1 MKMEKLMSHPRTLRA
16 VFGMNLVE
24 FQSLVPLME
33 QAWFDVL
40 KKRAGR
46 QRAVGGGAK
55 GKLRGAQE
63 KLCFILFYLK
73 VYPTFDVMS
82 VFFDLDRSECCRWT
96 HKLLPVLEKVLAR
109 KLVLPKRQI
118 RSMAEF
124 AAAFPGVSEV
134 LVDGMERR
142 IQRPKKPSSN
152 RKHYSGKKKA
162 HTRKAIVVADGTRR
176 IGLLSRSKRGARHDK
191 RIADMHG
198 IIQGLPEQVSVIADT
213 GFQGA
218 RHPGLCLPRKGSKRK
233 PLSEEDR
240 GWNRLVSSI
249 RIYVEHAIG
258 GMKRFAAVS
267 GIYRNRKAF
276 CDDLFNLLAAGLWNL
291 HLSLKAA

>member
-1 MKMEKLMSHPRTLRA
+1 MNIDKLMGNPRVMQA
-16 VFGMNLVE
+16 VLGVSLGE
-24 FQSLVPLME
+24 FQSLVGLME

-40 KKRAGR
+40 KGRVHR

-55 GKLRGAQE
+55 GKLEGGAR
-63 KLCFILFYLK
+63 KLLFILFYLK
-73 VYPTFDVMS
+73 VYPTYDLMG

-96 HKLLPVLEKVLAR
+96 HKLLPVLERVLKR

-118 RSMAEF
+118 RSVAEF
-124 AAAFPGVSEV
+124 AAAFPGACEV

-198 IIQGLPEQVSVIADT
+198 IIQSLPTHVSVIADT
-213 GFQGA
+213 GFVGA

-233 PLSEEDR
+233 PLSDEDR

-249 RIYVEHAIG
+249 RIRVEHAIG
-258 GMKRFAAVS
+258 GMKRFAAVA
-267 GIYRNRKAF
+267 GIYRNRKVC
-276 CDDLFNLLAAGLWNL
+276 CDDRFNLLAAGLWNL
-291 HLSLKAA
+291 HLDHHAA